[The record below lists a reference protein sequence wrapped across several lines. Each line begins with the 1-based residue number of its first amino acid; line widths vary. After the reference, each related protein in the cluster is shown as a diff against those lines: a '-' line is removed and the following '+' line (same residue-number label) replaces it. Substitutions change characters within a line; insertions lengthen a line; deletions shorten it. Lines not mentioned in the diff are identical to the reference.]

1 VPDLKGQA
9 AASSARWPRIAV
21 TAVFVVHGLLFAS
34 WTAHIPDVK
43 AHLGLTDGTL
53 GFALLGAPVGSV
65 TAMIAC
71 SWLLPRV
78 GSRRIVR
85 VALVGYCAA
94 GPLVGLTGSLPALF
108 GALFVW
114 GAFQGTL
121 DVAMNTQAI
130 AVQRTRRRPLM
141 SGLHGSWSIGAFA
154 GAGIGALAVAA
165 GITLSIQLLVLGTI
179 GLLAAGLLTAR
190 MLPAAAEQPGMPNA
204 ATGRPD
210 TGPRP
215 GRPASR
221 WSGGMVLLGAIAFA
235 AMLCEG
241 ATADWS
247 AVYLSGPLHTRGV
260 VPGLGYTAFSLA
272 MVTVR
277 LSGNRLLTRFR
288 PDRLLP
294 ALASVA
300 TLGFAAALLI
310 AQPPAALLGFGCL
323 GIGLA
328 SVVPAVFSAAGRI
341 PGLPPGTAVATASAC
356 GWAGFVCG
364 PPVIGRLSAWASLPV
379 ALGLLPLL
387 TAFVVAGT
395 LSSRALRAPRPE
407 ARAAVPGGEVIPRL
421 LVDYGEVISA
431 PPAESTFTDLAAFA
445 GQPRAAFLDRYW
457 HYRPAYDL
465 GQPPAE
471 YWSRVLDR
479 DLSGSPQVVDRLTS
493 IDVRGWLRLNP
504 LTLRTLLGQARRTGA
519 QLALLSNAPEPLARA
534 IDHSRWSR
542 HFDHRYYSC
551 RLGAAKPDPQA
562 FELVLADL
570 GAQPEQVLFIDDRAE
585 NTRTARDLGMHTIT
599 FTSASAL
606 DRSFLAGTGFDLI
619 PVVTPAAE
627 DR

>member
-1 VPDLKGQA
+1 MD
-9 AASSARWPRIAV
+9 ASRGSSVSDRARPKSEAGGGSMRWPRIAV
-21 TAVFVVHGLLFAS
+21 TSVFVVHGLLFAS

-65 TAMIAC
+65 IAMIAA

-78 GSRRIVR
+78 GSRAVVQ

-108 GALFVW
+108 AALFAW

-130 AVQRTRRRPLM
+130 AIERTGGRILM

-165 GITLSIQLLVLGTI
+165 GITLSLQLLVMGTI
-179 GLLAAGLLTAR
+179 ALLVAGLLTVR
-190 MLPAAAEQPGMPNA
+190 MLPAAAEHPAN
-204 ATGRPD
+204 PD
-210 TGPRP
+210 SSAGNPDAGPRP
-215 GRPASR
+215 GVKVSR
-221 WSGGMVLLGAIAFA
+221 WSGGMVMLGAIAFA
-235 AMLCEG
+235 SMLCEG
-241 ATADWS
+241 AIADWG
-247 AVYLSGPLHTRGV
+247 AVYLSGPLHASGV

-294 ALASVA
+294 ALAAVA
-300 TLGFAAALLI
+300 TLGFAAALII
-310 AQPPAALLGFGCL
+310 ARPPAALAGFCCL

-341 PGLPPGTAVATASAC
+341 PGLPAGTAVATASAC

-364 PPVIGRLSAWASLPV
+364 PPLIGRLASWASLPI

-395 LSSRALRAPRPE
+395 LSSRALRER
-407 ARAAVPGGEVIPRL
+407 
-421 LVDYGEVISA
+421 
-431 PPAESTFTDLAAFA
+431 
-445 GQPRAAFLDRYW
+445 
-457 HYRPAYDL
+457 
-465 GQPPAE
+465 QPP
-471 YWSRVLDR
+471 RHDR
-479 DLSGSPQVVDRLTS
+479 
-493 IDVRGWLRLNP
+493 
-504 LTLRTLLGQARRTGA
+504 QAA
-519 QLALLSNAPEPLARA
+519 A
-534 IDHSRWSR
+534 I
-542 HFDHRYYSC
+542 
-551 RLGAAKPDPQA
+551 
-562 FELVLADL
+562 
-570 GAQPEQVLFIDDRAE
+570 
-585 NTRTARDLGMHTIT
+585 
-599 FTSASAL
+599 
-606 DRSFLAGTGFDLI
+606 
-619 PVVTPAAE
+619 
-627 DR
+627 